1 MKYGMGSFIGLIVA
15 LAGAATGCAWGNTP
29 GNLQPAPAGA
39 WSQQTRVPGEYLI
52 TLVEGADGKVIAD
65 LYGRFGI
72 KGTKDLGH
80 NIFLVTLAEDPGPPG
95 MEELRTQ
102 NAHVKAVQPNFVYR
116 LNGSGNAQ

>member
-1 MKYGMGSFIGLIVA
+1 MKYGMRCFIGLAVA
-15 LAGAATGCAWGNTP
+15 LAGAATACACGHTP
-29 GNLQPAPAGA
+29 GNPQAAPAGA

-52 TLVEGADGKVIAD
+52 TLAEGADGKVIAD

-72 KGTKDLGH
+72 KGTKDLGR
-80 NIFLVTLAEDPGPPG
+80 NIFLVTLAEDPGPAR

-116 LNGSGNAQ
+116 IDGSGNAQ